1 MINGVIGEEKQKK
14 KEVYYKM
21 AYQINQLYK
30 KKLKNTILIEGLP
43 GIGNVGKIAMDF
55 IVDNLGA
62 KKMFEIH
69 SDNFPHAVFVNEK
82 NLVELPMIDIYHK
95 QVGEYDLL
103 FLAGDIQPIDEP
115 SCYEFC
121 NQILNLLEN
130 NDGKEIITMGGIG
143 LQRIPEKP
151 VVYCTANTN
160 KIMKKYKTNN
170 LNNKIYGVVGPII
183 GVSGLLVGLS
193 KKKNI
198 SSIAML
204 AETFGH
210 PTYLGIKGA
219 RAILKILNQKLELG
233 LELKQLDEEITE
245 IEKEIKTKTKQ
256 LNMLQNKKS
265 RRTDVSYIG

>member
-1 MINGVIGEEKQKK
+1 M
-14 KEVYYKM
+14 VYHIK
-21 AYQINQLYK
+21 QLYK

-69 SDNFPHAVFVNEK
+69 SDNFPHAVFVNER

-95 QVGEYDLL
+95 NIGGDDLL

-121 NQILNLLEN
+121 NKILDLLEN
-130 NDGKEIITMGGIG
+130 NNGKEVITMGGIG
-143 LQRIPEKP
+143 LQRIPENP
-151 VVYCTANTN
+151 VVYCTSNT
-160 KIMKKYKTNN
+160 KSIIKKYKTSN

-183 GVSGLLVGLS
+183 GVSGLLIGLS
-193 KKKNI
+193 KHKKVPA
-198 SSIAML
+198 IAML

-219 RAILKILNQKLELG
+219 RAILEILNHKLGLG

-256 LNMLQNKKS
+256 LSMLQSGKS
-265 RRTDVSYIG
+265 HKTDINYIG